1 MLRMQRLPERPL
13 ALFALTALAI
23 AQPLFDVLRPSP
35 EFFVARNT
43 TLVGMVLTAA
53 VICLLL
59 PLALAGAEWLV
70 GRVSRRGA
78 TILHTALVAALA
90 TLILTPPLKRAD
102 LGVWCLPVAALFG
115 LAAAVA
121 STALAGLR
129 TFLAV
134 LAPAALAVPILFLA
148 DRDIR
153 GALVP
158 GGAAGAAATPE
169 RTPPIVFVVFDE
181 FPLNSLLDASKQ
193 IDPVRYPHLAALARD
208 AYWFPNASTVSS
220 TTQFAVPAI
229 VSGLYPMTPRAVPTL
244 RFYPTNLFTLLGAD
258 YRMHVFGRFLQ
269 LCAASTCHH
278 DLEVPDDSVATLLA
292 DLSIV
297 WLNIVAPEPFSEHL
311 PSVAGDWRGF
321 ARRRHDAGI
330 ERSSEFS
337 RFLATID
344 GRPGTLSFLHSLT
357 PHMLFEYV
365 PSGRRYRAQ
374 DYQVTQQGRRPLF
387 ERASPEYAD
396 TLHQRL
402 LLQVGFVD
410 TFIGRL
416 TARLREVGAY
426 ESALVI
432 ITADHGAS
440 YREGVARRNPRGANI
455 ADIMLVPL
463 IVKVPGQRAGAVVHD
478 NVEVIDI
485 LPTIAEVLSAELP
498 MPVEGRSLL
507 DRTRPPR
514 PEKTLI
520 RHNGDRVSK
529 TAVADWAEHAA
540 GSLERKLQRFGSGA
554 TSLYMTPGT
563 RELEG
568 VPLDRVTRPRTPGV
582 TATIENPGRFA
593 QVNLNSQQLPLYVR
607 GRVTGA
613 APPVTVA
620 VAVNGTV
627 VASAASYDEGGTHVF
642 GTLIPEQSL
651 NDGANDAQAVAI
663 EEAAI
668 RR

>member
-1 MLRMQRLPERPL
+1 MLPMRWPSARTG

-23 AQPLFDVLRPSP
+23 AQPLFEVLRPSP

-43 TLVGMVLTAA
+43 TFAGMVLTAG

-59 PLALAGAEWLV
+59 PLGLAALVRLV
-70 GRVSRRGA
+70 GRVSPRGGA
-78 TILHTALVAALA
+78 AVHGALLMILV
-90 TLILTPPLKRAD
+90 TLILLPPLKRAE
-102 LGVWCLPVAALFG
+102 LGIASLPIAGILG

-121 STALAGLR
+121 YGALAWLR

-134 LAPAALAVPILFLA
+134 LAPAALVVPALFLA
-148 DRDIR
+148 NPEIR

-158 GGAAGAAATPE
+158 GGAAGAMTRPAK
-169 RTPPIVFVVFDE
+169 TPPIVFVVFDE
-181 FPLNSLLDASKQ
+181 FPVNSLLDEERR

-229 VSGLYPMTPRAVPTL
+229 VSGQHPMTPRAVPTL
-244 RFYPTNLFTLLGAD
+244 RFYPSNLFTMLGTG

-278 DLEVPDDSVATLLA
+278 DLEVPDDSVAALLA

-297 WLNIVAPEPFSEHL
+297 WLNIVVPEPLSDRL
-311 PSVAGDWRGF
+311 PAVVGDWRGF
-321 ARRRHDAGI
+321 ARRRHDTGI
-330 ERSSEFS
+330 ERNSEFD

-344 GRPGTLSFLHSLT
+344 GQPGTLSFLHSLT

-374 DYQVTQQGRRPLF
+374 DYQITQHDRRPLF

-410 TFIGRL
+410 TLIGRL
-416 TARLREVGAY
+416 TARLRALGAY
-426 ESALVI
+426 DSALI
-432 ITADHGAS
+432 IVTADHGAS

-463 IVKVPGQRAGAVVHD
+463 IVKVPGQPAGAILDD
-478 NVEVIDI
+478 NVEVVDI

-498 MPVEGRSLL
+498 EPVSGRSLL
-507 DRTRPPR
+507 DRARPPR
-514 PEKTLI
+514 TEKILI
-520 RHNGDRVSK
+520 RHNGERVTRS
-529 TAVADWAEHAA
+529 TITDWAQHA
-540 GSLERKLQRFGSGA
+540 GDSLERKLRRFGSGA

-563 RELEG
+563 RDLEG
-568 VPLDRVTRPRTPGV
+568 VPLARMTRARRLGIEV
-582 TATIENPGRFA
+582 AIENEGRFA
-593 QVNLNSQQLPLYVR
+593 RVRLESATLPLYVR
-607 GRVTGA
+607 GAVKGA

-620 VAVNGTV
+620 VAVNGTI
-627 VASAASYDEGGTHVF
+627 VASAASYQEGGNHVF
-642 GTLIPEQSL
+642 GTVIPEQYL
-651 NDGANDAQAVAI
+651 KDGENGIEAVPI
-663 EEAAI
+663 EETPL